1 MKANHTYTIIRIA
14 TIGFL
19 LFALG
24 SHPYGYYQ
32 FLRWL
37 VTGITVFIAYKA
49 YEQKK
54 NGWAWAY
61 GVTAVLYNPI
71 WPFYL
76 DKDTWGF
83 IDVAAAMMM
92 LVSIFSLK
100 VNRSLTP

>member
-37 VTGITVFIAYKA
+37 VTGI
-49 YEQKK
+49 QKK